1 MLFFM
6 AHDDPHEL
14 QNVRFAVVFTR
25 AQIQT
30 TGPASKTDRA
40 LIQIIAVWQ
49 WSGLLGAFVT
59 VFSDRSATFNL
70 GPSAN
75 RRALLLAAF
84 AEDLRRL
91 RLLRFARVRVPQSP
105 TRIAQLFLRRLPCHL
120 ILRELRQGRPDYPSI
135 TSAYTDSVRALTN
148 WLRVP

>member
-14 QNVRFAVVFTR
+14 QNARFAVVFTR

-40 LIQIIAVWQ
+40 LIQIIEVWQ

-59 VFSDRSATFNL
+59 VFSDQPRSISAHRRID
-70 GPSAN
+70 GPTSW
-75 RRALLLAAF
+75 AF

-91 RLLRFARVRVPQSP
+91 RLLRFTGVRVPQSP
-105 TRIAQLFLRRLPCHL
+105 NRIAQLFLPRLPCHL
-120 ILRELRQGRPDYPSI
+120 ILRELRQADQI
-135 TSAYTDSVRALTN
+135 TRLSRTHTQFID
-148 WLRVP
+148 

>member
-1 MLFFM
+1 MLFLM

-14 QNVRFAVVFTR
+14 QNARFAVVFTR

-40 LIQIIAVWQ
+40 LIRIIEAWQ

-59 VFSDRSATFNL
+59 VFSDLVSLVQSRPIGEST
-70 GPSAN
+70 
-75 RRALLLAAF
+75 ALLLAAF
-84 AEDLRRL
+84 AKDLRRL
-91 RLLRFARVRVPQSP
+91 RLLRFAGVRVPQSP

-120 ILRELRQGRPDYPSI
+120 ILRELRRG
-135 TSAYTDSVRALTN
+135 
-148 WLRVP
+148 